1 MEKCAQCGRPGRIEV
16 IRNGQLRLVC
26 SIACSKKLFAPVTQK
41 LAAPAQ
47 NDRAL
52 DALLREFGIV

>member
-1 MEKCAQCGRPGRIEV
+1 
-16 IRNGQLRLVC
+16 VC

-41 LAAPAQ
+41 LAASAQ

-52 DALLREFGIV
+52 DALLRELGLM